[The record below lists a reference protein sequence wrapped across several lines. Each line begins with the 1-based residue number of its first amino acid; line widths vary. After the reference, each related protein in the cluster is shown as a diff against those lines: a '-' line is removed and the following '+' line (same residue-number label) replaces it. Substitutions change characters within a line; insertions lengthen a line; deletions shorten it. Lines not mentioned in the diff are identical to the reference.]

1 MWERSGQGEG
11 GFLHEEE
18 EAQLRLNDFGSLAGR
33 SENALSNRTN
43 FVGNKDKHF
52 LFLWDLIDKYDLL
65 KTCMQVIG
73 LEFATASG
81 DNVRVIYDAKR
92 AQLKDDEDDDASSIV
107 SKQTKSEMSNFG
119 GGLTKLANNNVMI
132 AKMQAQEKEK
142 DRLAVEELHRKQF
155 SEREKDRIFQQKQS
169 LEKEISRLRQDK
181 RAYLLQMSDRAEKR
195 WNTRHNND
203 ADYCK
208 DCLKECIDDINEE
221 IEEKKAKRELLLRDE
236 SDMTN
241 TPQKSNVTRTEG

>member
-1 MWERSGQGEG
+1 
-11 GFLHEEE
+11 
-18 EAQLRLNDFGSLAGR
+18 
-33 SENALSNRTN
+33 
-43 FVGNKDKHF
+43 
-52 LFLWDLIDKYDLL
+52 
-65 KTCMQVIG
+65 
-73 LEFATASG
+73 
-81 DNVRVIYDAKR
+81 
-92 AQLKDDEDDDASSIV
+92 
-107 SKQTKSEMSNFG
+107 MSNFG
-119 GGLTKLANNNVMI
+119 GGLMKLANNNVMI

-142 DRLAVEELHRKQF
+142 EKDRLAVEKLHRKQF
-155 SEREKDRIFQQKQS
+155 AEREKDHILQQKQS

-203 ADYCK
+203 ADDCE

-241 TPQKSNVTRTEG
+241 TPQKSNVIRTEG